1 MGITYFLMGGWQITY
16 LFRNKENCMYDLFWL
31 KNHQLFP
38 QVSPKQLSDFFGLKP
53 QNFSAA
59 V

>member
-1 MGITYFLMGGWQITY
+1 MGGWQITY